1 MKTFLQTAY
10 FVFQIRICYVNMM
23 PKYRFALNEYFQMEV
38 SIDLDES
45 NLSLGFL
52 EIIKHPMDC
61 RLYLKLTI
69 FSVD

>member
-38 SIDLDES
+38 FKKTWMKVIYLFGIFGDYQAS
-45 NLSLGFL
+45 NGL
-52 EIIKHPMDC
+52 
-61 RLYLKLTI
+61 
-69 FSVD
+69 